1 MRIAIAAPFPPLRG
15 GIAQFSPRLM
25 AALGKLGCECIP
37 MSYRR
42 LYPKPL
48 FPGTSQ
54 YRPGQGEEDAPFAPL
69 DSVWPPAWLRTRRW
83 FRRTSLDAVAVAW
96 WHPFF
101 APCLL
106 ASIPSDIPCVAICH
120 NVLPHEGFPL
130 SRTLTRIFL
139 ERAGNIITH
148 SRADA
153 DIARDLVPK
162 ARVTPLY
169 LPLYDQYSELAPRY
183 SKRRIQKMFGFPEN
197 GRVLLF
203 FGLVRPYKGLEDLVS
218 SLSRLDPSISL
229 LAVGEPYMD
238 TAPIRELADALG
250 LSERFKWVDRF
261 VDDAELASFFRVAD
275 ALVLPYREATQSA
288 VGQVGLAF
296 GLPMVVS
303 DAGGLP
309 DLVDSE
315 RTGTVFSAGDPRSLA
330 DAIDRCLLLLEEQD
344 LAERIAAKAGHFS
357 WQRYAETLLEHLE

>member
-1 MRIAIAAPFPPLRG
+1 MRIALAFPFPPLRG
-15 GIAQFSPRLM
+15 GIAQFSPRLQK
-25 AALGKLGCECIP
+25 ALEELGCTCEP
-37 MSYRR
+37 VSYRR

-54 YRPGQGEEDAPFAPL
+54 YRPGQDEEDAPFAPL

-83 FRRTSLDAVAVAW
+83 FRRAGLDAVAVAW

-130 SRTLTRIFL
+130 SRTLTRVFL
-139 ERAGNIITH
+139 GRAGNIITH

-153 DIARDLVPK
+153 AIARDLVPK
-162 ARVTPLY
+162 ARVRPLY
-169 LPLYDQYSELAPRY
+169 LPLYDQYTGLDADGGEIRKSLDL
-183 SKRRIQKMFGFPEN
+183 PEE

-203 FGLVRPYKGLEDLVS
+203 FGLVRPYKGLEDMVRALE
-218 SLSRLDPSISL
+218 LLDPSVSV

-238 TAPIRELADALG
+238 PGPVRRLVRELGVDDRFVWIDRFVTDRELA
-250 LSERFKWVDRF
+250 SC
-261 VDDAELASFFRVAD
+261 FRAAD
-275 ALVLPYREATQSA
+275 ALVLPYRHATQSA

-296 GLPMVVS
+296 GLPMIVS

-309 DLVDSE
+309 DLVE
-315 RTGTVFSAGDPRSLA
+315 QGTTGEVFAAGDPQSLA
-330 DAIDRCLLLLEEQD
+330 DAVG
-344 LAERIAAKAGHFS
+344 RIEPLMDDPGTSEMVTRKAGEFS
-357 WQRYAETLLEHLE
+357 WRRYAEVLLESLR